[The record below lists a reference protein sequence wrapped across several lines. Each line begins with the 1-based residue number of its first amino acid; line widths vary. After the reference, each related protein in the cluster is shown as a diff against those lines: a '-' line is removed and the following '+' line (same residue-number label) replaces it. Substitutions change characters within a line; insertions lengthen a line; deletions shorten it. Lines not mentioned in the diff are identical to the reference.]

1 MSSVFAGE
9 RVAFI
14 GGGVMGEAIIRGL
27 LNGGLVAP
35 DQIVVS
41 DPVEARREYLVG
53 SLSVSVTA
61 RNEEAASQASVVVF
75 AVKPQVLDKVL
86 KGLKDHVRPQS
97 LVVSI
102 VAGARIA
109 AYVQGLGTP
118 AVVRVMP
125 NTPGQVGQGASLWT
139 ATAATGEAQR
149 AQAKALVSALG
160 VEVYSDKEDDVDMA
174 TALSGSGPAYVFLF
188 VEALIDAGVRVG
200 LAHDVAATLALQT
213 VLGSAVYARETGEH
227 PAILRNRVT
236 SPGGTTAAAL
246 HEMEK
251 GGLRATI
258 AQAVMAAYQRARELG
273 DLT

>member
-1 MSSVFAGE
+1 MSGVFAGE
-9 RVAFI
+9 RIAFI

-27 LNGGLVAP
+27 LSGALVAP
-35 DQIVVS
+35 EQIVVS
-41 DPVEARREYLVG
+41 DPVEARRNDLCS
-53 SLSVSVTA
+53 SLGISATA
-61 RNEEAASQASVVVF
+61 DNAEAAAQADVVVF
-75 AVKPQVLDKVL
+75 AVKPQVLGKVL
-86 KGLKDHVRPQS
+86 EGLKDRVRPET

-102 VAGARIA
+102 VAGARIS
-109 AYVQGLGTP
+109 AYVEALGTP

-139 ATAATGEAQR
+139 ATPTTSEAQL
-149 AQAKALVSALG
+149 AQARALVSALG
-160 VEVYSDKEDDVDMA
+160 VEVYSNKEDDVDMA

-188 VEALIDAGVRVG
+188 IEALTDAGVQMG

-246 HEMEK
+246 FEMER

-258 AQAVMAAYQRARELG
+258 AQAVVAAYQRARELG
-273 DLT
+273 DIS